1 MKKLTVTKKYTNFTH
16 KIGSRYE
23 LEDYDDDG
31 IHINYTEIDKDG
43 FGHNHKVLIKD
54 KKEWDVLIDKY
65 PI

>member
-1 MKKLTVTKKYTNFTH
+1 MKKLTVTKKYTKFTH

-31 IHINYTEIDKDG
+31 MHINYTEIDKEG

-54 KKEWDVLIDKY
+54 KKEWDVLINKY